1 MDKSFCGDT
10 PHPEPTSSLRRGRS
24 WLRSCT
30 VLAAAGGALVAGLC
44 WSDSAAAANTVG
56 IDLSFSDSVGDSR
69 YGTPAGA
76 GVDIFFGPRMDL
88 GLVALTTELDGGFH
102 DFGGPADPTVYRG
115 MAGGRLAIGAII
127 RPSVFAHIGV
137 GHLRWNALP
146 GISDVR
152 DSRTNLATNLGAA
165 LDFTLLPLVDLGL
178 QLSYN
183 SIKGGADT
191 PAFDWAE
198 AGAHVIFVFGS

>member
-1 MDKSFCGDT
+1 
-10 PHPEPTSSLRRGRS
+10 
-24 WLRSCT
+24 
-30 VLAAAGGALVAGLC
+30 
-44 WSDSAAAANTVG
+44 
-56 IDLSFSDSVGDSR
+56 
-69 YGTPAGA
+69 
-76 GVDIFFGPRMDL
+76 
-88 GLVALTTELDGGFH
+88 
-102 DFGGPADPTVYRG
+102 

-137 GHLRWNALP
+137 GHLRWNELP

-152 DSRTNLATNLGAA
+152 DSRTNLATNVGAA

>member
-1 MDKSFCGDT
+1 MQHSMNNLS
-10 PHPEPTSSLRRGRS
+10 SSLKRGRS
-24 WLRSCT
+24 WLRPCT
-30 VLAAAGGALVAGLC
+30 ALVASVGALLAGVC
-44 WSDSAAAANTVG
+44 WSGSAAASNTLG
-56 IDLSFSDSVGDSR
+56 IDLAFSDSVRDSR

-76 GVDIFFGPRMDL
+76 GIDVFFGPRMDL

-102 DFGGPADPTVYRG
+102 DFGGAADPTVYRG

-137 GHLRWNALP
+137 GHLRWNELP

-152 DSRTNLATNLGAA
+152 DSRTNLATNVGAA

-198 AGAHVIFVFGS
+198 AGAHVIFVFGP

>member
-1 MDKSFCGDT
+1 MGPALAYSMDNFS
-10 PHPEPTSSLRRGRS
+10 SSLKHARR
-24 WLRSCT
+24 WLRPCT
-30 VLAAAGGALVAGLC
+30 ALVAAGGALLAGIC
-44 WSDSAAAANTVG
+44 WSGSAAAANTVG
-56 IDLSFSDSVGDSR
+56 IDLSFNDSMRDSR
-69 YGTPAGA
+69 YGSDTGA

-102 DFGGPADPTVYRG
+102 DFGGAADPTVYRG

-137 GHLRWNALP
+137 GHLRWNDFP
-146 GISDVR
+146 GVSDVR
-152 DSRTNLATNLGAA
+152 DSRTNLATNIGAA
-165 LDFTLLPLVDLGL
+165 LDFTLLPLVDLGV

-183 SIKGGADT
+183 SVAGGSDT

>member
-1 MDKSFCGDT
+1 MDNLS
-10 PHPEPTSSLRRGRS
+10 SSLKRGRS
-24 WLRSCT
+24 WLRPCMT
-30 VLAAAGGALVAGLC
+30 LVAAGGALLAGVC
-44 WSDSAAAANTVG
+44 WSGSASASNTLG
-56 IDLSFSDSVGDSR
+56 IDLAFSDSVRDSR

-76 GVDIFFGPRMDL
+76 GVDVFFGPRMDL

-102 DFGGPADPTVYRG
+102 DFGGAADPTVYRG

-137 GHLRWNALP
+137 GHLRWNELP

-152 DSRTNLATNLGAA
+152 DSRTNLATNVGAA

>member
-1 MDKSFCGDT
+1 MNNF
-10 PHPEPTSSLRRGRS
+10 TSSLKRGRS

-30 VLAAAGGALVAGLC
+30 ALVAGAGAMLAGVC
-44 WSDSAAAANTVG
+44 WSGSAAAANTLG
-56 IDLSFSDSVGDSR
+56 IDLSFNDSTRDSR
-69 YGTPAGA
+69 YGSDTGA

-88 GLVALTTELDGGFH
+88 GLVALTTELDAGFH

-115 MAGGRLAIGAII
+115 MAGGRLAIGAVI

-137 GHLRWNALP
+137 GNLRWNVLP
-146 GISDVR
+146 GLSDER
-152 DSRTNLATNLGAA
+152 DSRTNLATDLGAA

-183 SIKGGADT
+183 SIRGGADT
-191 PAFDWAE
+191 PAFDWAQV
-198 AGAHVIFVFGS
+198 GAHVIFVFGS

>member
-1 MDKSFCGDT
+1 MDNFT
-10 PHPEPTSSLRRGRS
+10 PNLRRGRT
-24 WLRSCT
+24 WLRPCT
-30 VLAAAGGALVAGLC
+30 GLVAAAGALVAGVC
-44 WSDSAAAANTVG
+44 WSGSAAAANTVG
-56 IDLSFSDSVGDSR
+56 VGLSFSDSVNDSR

-76 GVDIFFGPRMDL
+76 GVDVFFGPRMDL

-102 DFGGPADPTVYRG
+102 DFGGAAEPTAYRG
-115 MAGGRLAIGAII
+115 MAGGRLAIGAVI

-137 GHLRWNALP
+137 GHLRWNELP

-183 SIKGGADT
+183 SIAGGADT

-198 AGAHVIFVFGS
+198 AGVHVIFVFGS